1 MKIKLLFFSFALL
14 LAAVLSCEN
23 QSANQAETAAAAPV
37 SDSVYV
43 EKGKLIASAT
53 FAALSGKLQAA
64 MAEGGVPN
72 AVEYCNLAA
81 YPLVDSLSK
90 VHQADIRRTSLKVR
104 NPENA
109 PTEAEK
115 AALEFYTQAMGAG
128 QALRPQVQRSADGT
142 VVFYAPIQINAFCL
156 QCHGKVGETLRT
168 EDYAV
173 IQQLYPQDRAVGY
186 SEGDLRGIW
195 SIWFGE

>member
-1 MKIKLLFFSFALL
+1 MKIKLLFLSFALL
-14 LAAVLSCEN
+14 LTAVFSCEN
-23 QSANQAETAAAAPV
+23 QSSNQEEAAAPV
-37 SDSVYV
+37 SDSVYL
-43 EKGKLIASAT
+43 EKGKLIAAAT

-104 NPENA
+104 NPENS
-109 PTEAEK
+109 PSEAEK
-115 AALEFYTQAMGAG
+115 TALEFYAQAMSAG
-128 QALRPQVQRSADGT
+128 QALRPQVQRSDDG
-142 VVFYAPIQINAFCL
+142 VIFYAPIQINAFCL
-156 QCHGKVGETLRT
+156 QCHGKVGETLRA

-173 IQQLYPQDRAVGY
+173 IQKLYPEDRAVGY

-195 SIWFGE
+195 SIRFRE

>member
-1 MKIKLLFFSFALL
+1 MKIKLLFFFFALL
-14 LAAVLSCEN
+14 LAAVFSCEN
-23 QSANQAETAAAAPV
+23 QSSSQDGAAVAAPV
-37 SDSVYV
+37 GDSVYL
-43 EKGKLIASAT
+43 EKGKTIASAT
-53 FAALSGKLQAA
+53 FAALSGELQAA

-104 NPENA
+104 NPQNA
-109 PTEAEK
+109 PTAAEK
-115 AALEFYTQAMGAG
+115 TALEFYAQAMGAG
-128 QALRPQVQRSADGT
+128 QALRPQVQRSDDGT

-173 IQQLYPQDRAVGY
+173 IQKMYPEDRAVGY
-186 SEGDLRGIW
+186 AEGDLRGIW
-195 SIWFGE
+195 SIRFGE